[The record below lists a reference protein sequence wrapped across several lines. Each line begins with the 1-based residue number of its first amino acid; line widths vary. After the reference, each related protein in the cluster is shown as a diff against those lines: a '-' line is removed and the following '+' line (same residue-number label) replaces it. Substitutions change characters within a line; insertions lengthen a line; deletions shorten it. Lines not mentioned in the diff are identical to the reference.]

1 MMANWY
7 EALAQQTSSPLFFIF
22 LTLAGYQLGLWVYG
36 KSGRKTLFHPL
47 IWATGLV
54 AVALKSGPW
63 SYEEFREGTAPL
75 YMLLGPA
82 TVALAVPLERQ
93 FENIRQLAVPIL
105 VSLVIGGVAVAGMGV
120 AIAAA
125 AGGNLVTLLSTAT
138 KGVTTPVTL
147 GIAEGIGSNIPLA
160 VAMVVICGIYG
171 GLAGPPMLRFLGI
184 TEPRATGFA
193 LGINSHAGGVARAFE
208 LDIRMGSFASLA
220 MCLNAVFSSAV
231 LPWIVTL
238 ILDK

>member
-1 MMANWY
+1 MANWH
-7 EALAQQTSSPLFFIF
+7 EALIQQTSSPLFFIF
-22 LTLAGYQLGLWVYG
+22 LTLAGYQLGLWLYQ
-36 KSGRKTLFHPL
+36 KSGRKTFFHPL

-54 AVALKSGPW
+54 ALALKSGPW
-63 SYEEFREGTAPL
+63 GYQEFREGTAPL

-93 FENIRQLAVPIL
+93 LDNIRQLAVPVL
-105 VSLVIGGVAVAGMGV
+105 VSLVVGGIAVSAIGVIM
-120 AIAAA
+120 AAA

-171 GLAGPPMLRFLGI
+171 GLAGPPMLRLLGI
-184 TEPRATGFA
+184 TEPRAAGFA

-220 MCLNAVFSSAV
+220 MCLNAIFSSAV
-231 LPWIVTL
+231 LPWVVTL
-238 ILDK
+238 ILGK